1 MPLSPAGSVIG
12 VSRWITGMDC
22 PMRRLL
28 VLLIVLSTGAS
39 ACGDDKQQQ
48 SERACPEGTP
58 SLQARD
64 VIGTTPKGYEVA
76 EGDPAALGRVA
87 DQMRQ
92 TMGPAFRDWDGRV
105 LVRRGAAIGTAVLVF
120 NAKERIPSPDELL
133 RQQEEAEEKAGFP
146 AEPIAVGNTDGR
158 LHQAPDGGYL
168 AVAPAGECAMLM
180 LAADRE
186 KWVRD
191 TAAIVKNDS
200 Y

>member
-1 MPLSPAGSVIG
+1 
-12 VSRWITGMDC
+12 
-22 PMRRLL
+22 MRRLL
-28 VLLIVLSTGAS
+28 VLLIVLSAGVS
-39 ACGDDKQQQ
+39 ACGDDEQQR
-48 SERACPEGTP
+48 SESAERACPEGTP

-64 VIGTTPKGYEVA
+64 VIGSTPKGYEVV

-87 DQMRQ
+87 DQMKQ

-105 LVRRGAAIGTAVLVF
+105 LVRRGAGMGTAVLVF
-120 NAKERIPSPDELL
+120 NAKERIPPPDELL
-133 RQQEEAEEKAGFP
+133 RQQEAAEERAGLP
-146 AEPIAVGNTDGR
+146 AEPIAVGSTDGR

-180 LAADRE
+180 LVADRE

-191 TAAIVKNDS
+191 TATIVKNDS